1 MSDAAASRAPLSV
14 LWVLHGAL
22 ERDRGR
28 LTSRLASARYRA
40 LIPARHLAAHGIH
53 SEFLCLGESAPPA
66 RCPRA
71 DVVVLSKS
79 FDAEAIAVAESARAQ
94 GSALIA
100 DFCDDHFD
108 HPRLGA
114 CHRRLAALA
123 DRVTA
128 ATAAMAETVAARTGR
143 AATLVDDPYEGP
155 AGAPAFAPAPERVK
169 LLWFGGLTNLDSV
182 LMMMAALV
190 PFAAERALDLHLVT
204 APAPELVAAC
214 AEWHRKLAPRIALRL
229 TPWSLDATWAA
240 LAAADL
246 VAIPT
251 DRHLAGGPGRTV
263 KSPNRMVEALR
274 AGRFPLA
281 HPIPA
286 YQELGAYGWVDDDL
300 IMGLGW
306 ALAHPEAV
314 RARIAAGQ
322 AAIAARFAPEV
333 VARSWAAALR
343 GAAAARRGSDRTA
356 AEPALSG
363 ATP

>member
-53 SEFLCLGESAPPA
+53 SEFLCLGE
-66 RCPRA
+66 
-71 DVVVLSKS
+71 
-79 FDAEAIAVAESARAQ
+79 
-94 GSALIA
+94 
-100 DFCDDHFD
+100 
-108 HPRLGA
+108 
-114 CHRRLAALA
+114 
-123 DRVTA
+123 
-128 ATAAMAETVAARTGR
+128 
-143 AATLVDDPYEGP
+143 
-155 AGAPAFAPAPERVK
+155 GAPAFAPGARVK

-343 GAAAARRGSDRTA
+343 GAAAARAGSERTA